1 MSDASVLDTQIRY
14 YRARAPEYDEWLFRR
29 GRYDHG
35 REHRHRWFSELSTV
49 EAALHEARP
58 GGDVLELA
66 CGTGLWTRHLAP
78 RCERLTAVD
87 AAPEA
92 LDLNRKRVCC
102 DRVEYVEADL
112 FSWEPAR
119 RYDFAFFGF
128 WLSHVPPERFELFW
142 DLVRKALKVTG
153 RAFFVDSRQ
162 VRESTATAQPP
173 PPDPDVLVPRE
184 LNDGRRFQIIKIF
197 YEPQALHRRLT
208 TQGWHGYVR
217 STERFFIYGCVSP
230 PGTISSAR

>member
-1 MSDASVLDTQIRY
+1 M
-14 YRARAPEYDEWLFRR
+14 
-29 GRYDHG
+29 
-35 REHRHRWFSELSTV
+35 
-49 EAALHEARP
+49 
-58 GGDVLELA
+58 
-66 CGTGLWTRHLAP
+66 
-78 RCERLTAVD
+78 
-87 AAPEA
+87 
-92 LDLNRKRVCC
+92 CC

-162 VRESTATAQPP
+162 DRESTATAQPP

-197 YEPQALHRRLT
+197 YEPQALHQRLT

-230 PGTISSAR
+230 PDP